1 MFRNSVR
8 FAICGAFDAM
18 SRCFQVPALEE
29 ALLAAASEQTASTP
43 EDGAT

>member
-18 SRCFQVPALEE
+18 SRCFEVPALEA
-29 ALLAAASEQTASTP
+29 ALLAHGSEESAAPAP
-43 EDGAT
+43 